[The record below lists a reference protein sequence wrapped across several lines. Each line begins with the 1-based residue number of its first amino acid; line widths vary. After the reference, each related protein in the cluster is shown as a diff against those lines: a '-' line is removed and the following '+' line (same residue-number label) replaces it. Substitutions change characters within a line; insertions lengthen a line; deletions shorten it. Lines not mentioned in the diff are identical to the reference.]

1 MQQSKLAPLFI
12 LGASVLWGCIGIFV
26 RIFNPMGLGSLEILE
41 IRTLFGLLFITIYL
55 AIFHREKFRII

>member
-41 IRTLFGLLFITIYL
+41 IRTLFGLLFITI
-55 AIFHREKFRII
+55 